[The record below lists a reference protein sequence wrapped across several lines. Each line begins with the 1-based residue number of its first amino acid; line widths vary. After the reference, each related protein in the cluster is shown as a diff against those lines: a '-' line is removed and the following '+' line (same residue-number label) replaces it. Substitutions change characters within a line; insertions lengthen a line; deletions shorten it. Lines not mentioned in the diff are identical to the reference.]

1 MDRLRF
7 GTFLAPFHPAGEN
20 PTLALQRDLELVE
33 HLDRLGY
40 DEAWIGEHH
49 SAGTEII
56 ASPEIF
62 IAAAAERTRHIKLGT
77 GVTSIAYHNPLWVA
91 ERMVLLDHLPRGRTM
106 LGCGPGS
113 LPTDSM
119 MLGLTPTD
127 TRELLEVDLDIIM
140 RLLGGGARHEANSTP
155 SDGAPPPPHRA
166 RLRGAG
172 PAARLPRRRGETVT
186 EQTRTHNLVNARLH
200 LRPYSEP
207 CFDIA
212 VAAVASPTGPRTAG
226 RHGIGLLP
234 LGATLSKDGFDA
246 LAHHWSVVEERA
258 AHFGQTVSRRDWR
271 LVGLMHIAETREQ
284 AYADVQFGIETWF
297 RYFQKTAAFPQM
309 AVEGG
314 DAKEMIDFI
323 NEAGVGAIGTVDDAR
338 AQVQRLWDQ
347 SGGFGAMLL
356 LGHEWANPQAT
367 KRSWELIAQHV
378 MPHFQGGQVS
388 HAQATLGAK
397 EFAMGKR
404 EDYAA
409 AQMAAV
415 ATMTE
420 RYEKEKA
427 GQA

>member
-1 MDRLRF
+1 MSRLRF

-20 PTLALQRDLELVE
+20 PTLALQRDLEIVE
-33 HLDRLGY
+33 HLDRCGY

-62 IAAAAERTRHIKLGT
+62 IAAAAERTRRIKLGT

-91 ERMVLLDHLPRGRTM
+91 ERMVLLDHLTRGRAM

-119 MLGLTPTD
+119 MLGLNPTD
-127 TRELLEVDLDIIM
+127 TRELMEVDLDIIM
-140 RLLGGGARHEANSTP
+140 RLL
-155 SDGAPPPPHRA
+155 
-166 RLRGAG
+166 
-172 PAARLPRRRGETVT
+172 RGETVT

-212 VAAVASPTGPRTAG
+212 VAAVASPTGPRLAG
-226 RHGIGLLP
+226 RHGVGLLSI
-234 LGATLSKDGFDA
+234 GATLTKDGFDA

-258 AHFGQTVSRRDWR
+258 AHYGQTVSRRDWR

-284 AYADVQFGIETWF
+284 AYREVQHGIETWF

-314 DAKEMIDFI
+314 DVKEMIDFI
-323 NEAGVGAIGTVDDAR
+323 NEAGVGAIGTVEDAR

-347 SGGFGAMLL
+347 SGGFGCMLL
-356 LGHEWANPQAT
+356 LGHEWANPEAT

-378 MPHFQGGQVS
+378 MPHFQGGDVS
-388 HAQATLGAK
+388 HAQQTLNQK
-397 EFAMGKR
+397 EHAMGKR

-409 AQMAAV
+409 AQMQAV

-427 GQA
+427 DSN

>member
-1 MDRLRF
+1 VDRLRF
-7 GTFLAPFHPAGEN
+7 GIFLAPFHPAGEN
-20 PTLALQRDLELVE
+20 PTTALQRDLDLVA
-33 HLDRLGY
+33 HLDRLDY

-91 ERMVLLDHLPRGRTM
+91 ERMVLLDHLTRGRAM

-119 MLGLTPTD
+119 MLGLNPTD
-127 TRELLEVDLDIIM
+127 TRELMEVDLDIIM
-140 RLLGGGARHEANSTP
+140 RLL
-155 SDGAPPPPHRA
+155 
-166 RLRGAG
+166 
-172 PAARLPRRRGETVT
+172 RGETVT
-186 EQTRTHNLVNARLH
+186 EQTRTHNLVDARLH
-200 LRPYSEP
+200 LRPYSQP

-212 VAAVASPTGPRTAG
+212 VAAVASPTGPRLAG
-226 RHGIGLLP
+226 RHGVGLLSI
-234 LGATLSKDGFDA
+234 GATLTKDGFDA
-246 LAHHWSVVEERA
+246 LAHHWNVVEERA
-258 AHFGQTVSRRDWR
+258 AHFEQTVSRRDWR
-271 LVGLMHIAETREQ
+271 LVGLMHVAETREQ
-284 AYADVQFGIETWF
+284 AYREVEFGIETWF

-314 DAKEMIDFI
+314 DVKEMIDFI
-323 NEAGVGAIGTVDDAR
+323 NEAGVGAIGTVEDAR

-347 SGGFGAMLL
+347 SGGFGCMLL

-378 MPHFQGGQVS
+378 MPHFQGGTVS
-388 HAQATLGAK
+388 HAQRTLEAKAHAT
-397 EFAMGKR
+397 GKR

-409 AQMAAV
+409 AQMQAV

-427 GQA
+427 DTN

>member
-33 HLDRLGY
+33 HLDRCGY

-49 SAGTEII
+49 SAGTELI

-91 ERMVLLDHLPRGRTM
+91 ERMVLLDHLTRGRVM

-119 MLGLTPTD
+119 MLGLNPTD

-140 RLLGGGARHEANSTP
+140 RLL
-155 SDGAPPPPHRA
+155 
-166 RLRGAG
+166 
-172 PAARLPRRRGETVT
+172 RGETVT
-186 EQTRTHNLVNARLH
+186 QQTRTHTLVDARLH
-200 LRPYSEP
+200 LRPYTEP
-207 CFDIA
+207 RFEVA
-212 VAAVASPTGPRTAG
+212 VAAVASPTGPRMAG
-226 RHGIGLLP
+226 THGLGLLSI
-234 LGATLSKDGFDA
+234 GATLTKEGFDA
-246 LAHHWSVVEERA
+246 LAHHWNVVEERA
-258 AHFGQTVSRRDWR
+258 AHHGQTVSRRDWR

-284 AYADVQFGIETWF
+284 AYRDVEHGIETWF

-314 DAKEMIDFI
+314 DVKEMVDFI
-323 NEAGVGAIGTVDDAR
+323 NEAGIGAIGTVEDAR
-338 AQVQRLWDQ
+338 AQVQKLWDQ
-347 SGGFGAMLL
+347 SGGFGCMLL

-378 MPHFQGGQVS
+378 MPHFQGGAVS
-388 HAQATLGAK
+388 HAQQTLDAK
-397 EFAMGKR
+397 AHASGKR

-409 AQMAAV
+409 QQLQAV

-420 RYEKEKA
+420 RYQQEVA
-427 GQA
+427 GGR

>member
-7 GTFLAPFHPAGEN
+7 GIFLAPFHPAGEN

-33 HLDRLGY
+33 HLDRLDY

-49 SAGTEII
+49 SAGSEII

-62 IAAAAERTRHIKLGT
+62 IAAAAERTKRIKLGT

-91 ERMVLLDHLPRGRTM
+91 ERMVLLDHLTRGRAM

-119 MLGLTPTD
+119 MLGLNPTD
-127 TRELLEVDLDIIM
+127 TRELMAEDLDIIM
-140 RLLGGGARHEANSTP
+140 RLL
-155 SDGAPPPPHRA
+155 
-166 RLRGAG
+166 
-172 PAARLPRRRGETVT
+172 RGETVT
-186 EQTRTHNLVNARLH
+186 QQTRTHNLVDARLH
-200 LRPYSEP
+200 LRPYTQP

-212 VAAVASPTGPRTAG
+212 VAAVASPTGPRMAG
-226 RHGIGLLP
+226 QHGVGLLSI
-234 LGATLSKDGFDA
+234 GATLSKDGFDA
-246 LAHHWSVVEERA
+246 LAHHWNVVQERA
-258 AHFGQTVSRRDWR
+258 ETYGQAVSRAAWR

-284 AYADVQFGIETWF
+284 AYRDVEFGIETWF

-314 DAKEMIDFI
+314 DVKEMIDFI
-323 NEAGVGAIGTVDDAR
+323 NEAGIGAIGTVEDAR

-356 LGHEWANPQAT
+356 LAHEWANPQAT
-367 KRSWELIAQHV
+367 KRSYELIAQHV
-378 MPHFQGGQVS
+378 MPHFQGGQVT
-388 HAQATLGAK
+388 HAQATVQAK
-397 EFAMGKR
+397 EYAMGKR

-409 AQMAAV
+409 QQMQAV

-420 RYEKEKA
+420 RYEQEIAAKNS
-427 GQA
+427 